1 LAVRAPDL
9 DEPVAPLGM
18 AQRREQRLDP
28 LEPRAHPRVLAAAQ
42 GGQASDRLGIGHRR
56 ASSSEGATPQARPRG
71 GAAPAEPAPG
81 FDCAGAAGARG
92 RRRRARAPGVEG
104 TRSHQLATDPAGPGG
119 AQPPRGTGRVPR
131 GPAIP
136 GARAR
141 RPRCAAIVA
150 MLPRRT
156 LAGPG
161 RLAGE
166 EREDAAEGLLELAP
180 VDDEVD
186 LTVLKQELRAL
197 EPFGQGLADRLGD
210 HARPRE
216 ADQRARLGEDDV
228 AEHRE
233 ARRDATRR
241 RIGQHR
247 DVRQP
252 ALAETFEGRGG
263 LGHLHEREDPFL
275 HAGAARR
282 GDDDDRQ
289 VLVDGELDRAREL
302 LTDDRPHTAAE
313 ESELEHAQH
322 ARHAA
327 DPGHSG
333 DDRLVGLRLLHG
345 GADAVAVFLGVPEAE
360 RVRGLQIGVALF
372 ERARV
377 RQAPDA
383 PALEQVMTTL
393 GDYNLTLS
401 GSFNAAMKSPTSCT
415 SVGESARSSIR
426 RTMAEPTIT
435 PSASRP
441 TAATWSGLAIP
452 NPTQTG
458 FVVRRLSV

>member
-1 LAVRAPDL
+1 M
-9 DEPVAPLGM
+9 EPS
-18 AQRREQRLDP
+18 RN
-28 LEPRAHPRVLAAAQ
+28 
-42 GGQASDRLGIGHRR
+42 
-56 ASSSEGATPQARPRG
+56 
-71 GAAPAEPAPG
+71 GAAYA
-81 FDCAGAAGARG
+81 CR
-92 RRRRARAPGVEG
+92 V
-104 TRSHQLATDPAGPGG
+104 
-119 AQPPRGTGRVPR
+119 VPR
-131 GPAIP
+131 PPGHVPDGP
-136 GARAR
+136 
-141 RPRCAAIVA
+141 
-150 MLPRRT
+150 

-166 EREDAAEGLLELAP
+166 EREDAAESLLELAP

-186 LTVLKQELRAL
+186 LTVLEQELRAL

-210 HARPRE
+210 HARPGE

-302 LTDDRPHTAAE
+302 LTHDRPHTAAE

-322 ARHAA
+322 ARQAA
-327 DPGHSG
+327 DPRHSR
-333 DDRLVGLRLLHG
+333 DDRLVGLPLPNLPPS
-345 GADAVAVFLGVPEAE
+345 V
-360 RVRGLQIGVALF
+360 
-372 ERARV
+372 
-377 RQAPDA
+377 A
-383 PALEQVMTTL
+383 PAKPAHEQAMTTL
-393 GDYNLTLS
+393 ADYNLTLS

-415 SVGESARSSIR
+415 SVGDSARSSIR

-458 FVVRRLSV
+458 FVVRRLSVRICAPRSRGDSRRSPVTPVNETT